1 MIDAK
6 HAPTSNRTGKINPS
20 IFIGWYADARN
31 SPQPPNYW
39 YQIKLRGDYL
49 PAKDSMTPQIL
60 HPQATAERIAADCT
74 ASDAEWTYTVKQFGK
89 YFAVEISDQ
98 DGLIGYL

>member
-1 MIDAK
+1 MQ
-6 HAPTSNRTGKINPS
+6 TT
-20 IFIGWYADARN
+20 
-31 SPQPPNYW
+31 
-39 YQIKLRGDYL
+39 
-49 PAKDSMTPQIL
+49 TPQIL

-74 ASDAEWTYTVKQFGK
+74 ASDPDWTYKVMQFGK

>member
-1 MIDAK
+1 MPHCIGREA
-6 HAPTSNRTGKINPS
+6 ATGIKRL
-20 IFIGWYADARN
+20 IFWGET
-31 SPQPPNYW
+31 
-39 YQIKLRGDYL
+39 

-60 HPQATAERIAADCT
+60 HPQATAERIAAECAAGDP
-74 ASDAEWTYTVKQFGK
+74 DWTYKVMQFGK